1 MKTVGIRELKNELS
15 RYIRLV
21 KEGETVLVTDRGT
34 VVAELRSTEKKIT
47 VEHKNTRIVLEKME
61 KSGEVKRAKRQQS
74 IVDTLIQ
81 KNYPNLPWKQIY
93 KKTREDRV

>member
-34 VVAELRSTEKKIT
+34 VVAELRSCEQNITGGNKKT
-47 VEHKNTRIVLEKME
+47 DKVLGKME

-81 KNYPNLPWKQIY
+81 DKYPDLPWKKIY
-93 KKTREDRV
+93 EETREDRL